1 MVIQRDEANNLA
13 QTGGE
18 DYDFIYFAHF
28 LEEIVNTWS
37 LNHINIVPVILD
49 LDWHDIVGL
58 LDRLDDSSSI
68 YATRTGSFTYFE
80 AAVH

>member
-37 LNHINIVPVILD
+37 FNHVNIVPVIFNFYRD
-49 LDWHDIVGL
+49 NIV
-58 LDRLDDSSSI
+58 RL
-68 YATRTGSFTYFE
+68 
-80 AAVH
+80 